1 MQESVLNFWFNEL
14 TPKQWWQKSP
24 ELDEAIRERFHRL
37 HQQASAGEL
46 YHWRSTANGALAE
59 VLVLDQ
65 FSRNMYRDHP
75 MAFATDA
82 LALALAQTAIE
93 KGFDTQLEPTERAF
107 LYMPFMHSESALIHQ
122 QAVALFTALGMP
134 NNLEYEY
141 RHKAIIDRFGRY
153 PHRNAILGRESTQE
167 EQVFLTQAG
176 SHF

>member
-1 MQESVLNFWFNEL
+1 MHESVLNFWFNEL
-14 TPKQWWQKSP
+14 TPKQWWQKSS
-24 ELDEAIRERFHRL
+24 ELDGMIRERFHRL
-37 HQQASAGEL
+37 HQQASASEL

-93 KGFDTQLEPTERAF
+93 KGFDTQLVPTERTF

-122 QAVALFTALGMP
+122 DAVALFTALGAP
-134 NNLEYEY
+134 DNLEYEY

-176 SHF
+176 SRF